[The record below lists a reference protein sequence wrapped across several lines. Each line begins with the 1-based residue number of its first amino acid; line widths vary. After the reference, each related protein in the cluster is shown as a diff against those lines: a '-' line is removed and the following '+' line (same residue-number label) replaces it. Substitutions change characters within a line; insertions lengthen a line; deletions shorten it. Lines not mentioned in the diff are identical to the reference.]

1 MTHAQEWL
9 AEHGVTTTIAPR
21 RTDADDLT
29 RALVADAERDEAEL
43 CRHDI
48 RLVTPDGEFESQA
61 FRFPDGSAVAVAG
74 GARYHVTN
82 LRLSTGPRVYPD
94 AGPLDAGRRCGD
106 ADL

>member
-9 AEHGVTTTIAPR
+9 AEHGFPTTIGPS
-21 RTDADDLT
+21 RTGADGVT
-29 RALVADAERDEAEL
+29 RALLADADHDEPAL

-74 GARYHVTN
+74 GTRYHMTS

-94 AGPLDAGRRCGD
+94 AVPLGPRRRCGD
-106 ADL
+106 ARL